1 MQIRGYFLAK
11 KGGEKQLETSVEL
24 KKCILKKKMGKFL
37 GTFTTLI
44 Y

>member
-24 KKCILKKKMGKFL
+24 KKCILKKRWVSF
-37 GTFTTLI
+37 
-44 Y
+44 